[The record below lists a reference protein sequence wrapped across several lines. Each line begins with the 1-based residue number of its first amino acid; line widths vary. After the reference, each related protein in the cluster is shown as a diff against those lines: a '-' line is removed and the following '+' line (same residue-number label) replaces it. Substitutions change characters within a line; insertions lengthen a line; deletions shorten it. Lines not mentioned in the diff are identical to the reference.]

1 MCKTS
6 CFACCDIHTEK
17 MTFSWRDF
25 EGVIVDVLSVV
36 GEILDIGVDACEA
49 CECVGFERIEVEI
62 IVTIAIVGCVDES
75 VVVEEDDW
83 LVWFEKVRVSL
94 REKCGFE
101 FACDGIVGV
110 EVQGFLLTIH
120 DLDIDS
126 FAIRRPSRIG
136 EIAFGSK
143 VGDVE
148 IDSLVLR
155 HVVYA
160 EFEAFGWHTDHW
172 VFDVAGGAS
181 ASCDV
186 EEREGGD
193 TGFVFDIE
201 GDATIVGRRED
212 ACHTTK
218 LVARNGL
225 SADNIFIIIGSDW
238 DFDTIGSEPCDI
250 VVF

>member
-1 MCKTS
+1 MGK
-6 CFACCDIHTEK
+6 
-17 MTFSWRDF
+17 
-25 EGVIVDVLSVV
+25 V
-36 GEILDIGVDACEA
+36 LDIGVDSCEA

-83 LVWFEKVRVSL
+83 LVWFEEMRVGL
-94 REKCGFE
+94 KEECGFE

-110 EVQGFLLTIH
+110 EVQGLLLTIH
-120 DLDIDS
+120 DLDIDG

-148 IDSLVLR
+148 IDGLVLCYI
-155 HVVYA
+155 VYT
-160 EFEAFGWHTDHW
+160 EFETFGWHTDHW

-193 TGFVFDIE
+193 TGFIFDIE
-201 GDATIVGRRED
+201 GDATIVGRREY

-225 SADNIFIIIGSDW
+225 SADDIGVGELSDRN
-238 DFDTIGSEPCDI
+238 FDAIGCEPRDI
-250 VVF
+250 VAF

>member
-1 MCKTS
+1 
-6 CFACCDIHTEK
+6 
-17 MTFSWRDF
+17 MTFGWRDF

-36 GEILDIGVDACEA
+36 GEVLDIGIDTCKTCEL
-49 CECVGFERIEVEI
+49 VGFERIEVEI

-75 VVVEEDDW
+75 VVIEEDDW

-120 DLDIDS
+120 DLDIDD
-126 FAIRRPSRIG
+126 FAIGRPSRIG
-136 EIAFGSK
+136 EIAFGGE

-148 IDSLVLR
+148 IDGLVLCYI
-155 HVVYA
+155 VYA

-181 ASCDV
+181 TSCDV

-193 TGFVFDIE
+193 TCFVFDIE

-218 LVARNGL
+218 LVSRNGL
-225 SADNIFIIIGSDW
+225 SADNVGVGELSNRN
-238 DFDTIGSEPCDI
+238 FDAIGSEPRD
-250 VVF
+250 VVAF